1 MSKKA
6 TFKETFRDYLDGKL
20 EFEKSQ
26 KIAIF
31 FLFVVLA
38 GLGGWIWEFIF
49 EIINRG
55 GGGVYITG
63 GNILPWINIYAIG
76 GVLVTMLT
84 RKFRKKPLLVF
95 LVSVI
100 STGLLELIGG
110 WLVYQV
116 GGGTRYWDYT
126 DQWWGIGHINGFV
139 CPASAIVFGIGSL
152 FFIYLLAPLSIHISQ
167 KFDQRKFLIIIT
179 IIFSLVMIDEVTN
192 LALKHLGLP
201 HSIDIYTALG
211 WKPKEV

>member
-1 MSKKA
+1 MSEKA

-20 EFEKSQ
+20 EFEKNQ

-31 FLFVVLA
+31 FRFVVLA
-38 GLGGWIWEFIF
+38 GLGGWVWEFIF

-84 RKFRKKPLLVF
+84 HKFRKKPLLVF
-95 LVSVI
+95 LISMV

-139 CPASAIVFGIGSL
+139 CPASATVFGIGSL
-152 FFIYLLAPLSIHISQ
+152 FFIYLLAPLSIYISQ
-167 KFDQRKFLIIIT
+167 KFDQRKFLIVMT
-179 IIFSLVMIDEVTN
+179 IIFSLVIVDEVTN
-192 LALKHLGLP
+192 LALKHLDLP
-201 HSIDIYTALG
+201 YSINIYTALG